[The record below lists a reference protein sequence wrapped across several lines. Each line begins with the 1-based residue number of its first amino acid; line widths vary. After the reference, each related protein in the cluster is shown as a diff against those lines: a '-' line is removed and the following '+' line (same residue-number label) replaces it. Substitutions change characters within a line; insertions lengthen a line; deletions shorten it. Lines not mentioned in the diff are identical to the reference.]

1 MRLLLTN
8 PLKKVITLK
17 NLLMH
22 ILVNLDFQTQT

>member
-1 MRLLLTN
+1 MTLLLTN